1 MSFHS
6 VGYVPMLFFGTLL
19 ARLFFRKIVNTG
31 PRGLRIVVAIR
42 GQLNYL
48 QVRRRGAGL
57 MGHRRVE
64 LSSAKL
70 RFDMFLEK
78 KRNRFAELF

>member
-1 MSFHS
+1 MSLHS
-6 VGYVPMLFFGTLL
+6 VGYVGMLFFGTLL
-19 ARLFFRKIVNTG
+19 ACLFFRKIVDTG

-48 QVRRRGAGL
+48 FGAQAGCGV
-57 MGHRRVE
+57 MGYIRVE

-78 KRNRFAELF
+78 KRNRFAELS